1 MDGEGAMA
9 PASAGW
15 VSGKG
20 VCVRLRWHILDK
32 PASQRGCAR
41 PGRLVFGVRAQLGPV
56 LDKKGQYGRS
66 WWQPVGLTA
75 GRGDDRSPRDGA
87 EVRFQRGR
95 VQVAADDD
103 EEAGFPV
110 IGRDIRERETQAR
123 IQWLF
128 FIIFGL

>member
-1 MDGEGAMA
+1 
-9 PASAGW
+9 
-15 VSGKG
+15 
-20 VCVRLRWHILDK
+20 
-32 PASQRGCAR
+32 
-41 PGRLVFGVRAQLGPV
+41 VRAQLGPV